1 MITTLASIIAPVVL
15 SSIDKKHET
24 AMVKEEHAQV
34 LKEAEQKH
42 NHSIQGYLH
51 TISDDK
57 SRISVLTTELALAQR

>member
-15 SSIDKKHET
+15 SSIDKKHESNK
-24 AMVKEEHAQV
+24 VKEEHAHT

-51 TISDDK
+51 SIADK
-57 SRISVLTTELALAQR
+57 TSRVEVLTTELALAQR